1 MLIHHAIR
9 SMRELCVL
17 RHLSINTEKSYT
29 HWLGRYGL
37 FLKDP
42 QLKNLTAERKI
53 EAFLTRL
60 ALSGVSAS
68 TQNQAFNALLCFYRD
83 VLKRELGPVD
93 SLRAKR
99 PATIRQCPS
108 QQESNPTAL
117 YRFGPLRL
125 PHSSNRPPALW
136 LWPASQRATQP
147 ANQRPRPQPR
157 ATLLAAR

>member
-1 MLIHHAIR
+1 
-9 SMRELCVL
+9 MRELCVL
-17 RHLSINTEKSYT
+17 RHLSINTEKTYI

-42 QLKNLTAERKI
+42 KLKHLTPERKM

-60 ALSGVSAS
+60 ALSGVAAS

-99 PATIRQCPS
+99 SATIRQCPS
-108 QQESNPTAL
+108 HQEVAQLLSTVADIHGYPT
-117 YRFGPLRL
+117 RL
-125 PHSSNRPPALW
+125 P
-136 LWPASQRATQP
+136 ASRGW
-147 ANQRPRPQPR
+147 
-157 ATLLAAR
+157 